1 MRSKTNTWTVARQVA
16 FFAPEDMKGKWH
28 AGWKISH
35 TAVCGVAAPLGTE
48 AIRTSQ
54 GQESNK
60 VHPFVCKR
68 CLRLSTMPGVTALG
82 MEQ

>member
-1 MRSKTNTWTVARQVA
+1 MRTAGSTWTVARQIA
-16 FFAPEDMKGKWH
+16 FFAPTDMKGKWH
-28 AGWKISH
+28 AAWKISH
-35 TAVCGVAAPLGTE
+35 TAVCGAAMELGTD

-60 VHPFVCKR
+60 VHPFACKR
-68 CLRLSTMPGVTALG
+68 CLRLSTTPGVSAIG